1 MNAFLD
7 FHTSRFDQR
16 NKISVIINSQEGLF
30 EDLLQSQIGSG
41 HYTSLTIKYKD
52 MFVVVVQ
59 IIFSKVRADREDNWS
74 ANVMPSSFICS
85 NFQHRSTQLLN
96 QDCFL
101 ADKHQAQSI
110 VNGVI
115 STLNKTLE

>member
-1 MNAFLD
+1 M
-7 FHTSRFDQR
+7 
-16 NKISVIINSQEGLF
+16 F
-30 EDLLQSQIGSG
+30 EDLLQSQIGRG
-41 HYTSLTIKYKD
+41 YYKSLTIKYKD

-59 IIFSKVRADREDNWS
+59 LIFSKVRADREDNWS
-74 ANVMPSSFICS
+74 ANVMPSSIICY

-110 VNGVI
+110 VNGV
-115 STLNKTLE
+115 T